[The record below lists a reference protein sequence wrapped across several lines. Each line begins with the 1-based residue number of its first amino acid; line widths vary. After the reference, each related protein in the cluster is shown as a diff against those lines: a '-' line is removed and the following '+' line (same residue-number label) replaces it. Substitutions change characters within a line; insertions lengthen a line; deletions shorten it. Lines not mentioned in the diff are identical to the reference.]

1 MSEVGQEVKRQREAR
16 GWTQA
21 KLAVEAGMAPSAVN
35 QIENGKRSPSAT
47 SLSKLAGA
55 LEVEIA
61 DLFPKVPSL
70 QPPLPLDSDL
80 EDRMRALTERVSA
93 LIGESKDALES
104 ALEDQASEVPRD
116 IDEAAR
122 TFGEA
127 IRERSERPGALKA
140 ALEAAKRQAKQDAQA
155 ANRAAESGQPQ
166 TYFMRH
172 ETDALHYLLQLDKD
186 ELADALLDMARM
198 VVELKVQLEV
208 QRKRSSE
215 THSKETTARSASA

>member
-70 QPPLPLDSDL
+70 QPPLPLDSEL

-93 LIGESKDALES
+93 LIGESKDALEY
-104 ALEDQASEVPRD
+104 QASEVPRD

-215 THSKETTARSASA
+215 TRSKETTARSASA